1 MHAPGLPRFPALHQ
15 HSRQR
20 GMTLVE
26 LMIAAAIGLVVVLAA
41 TATFLG
47 SRQLFA
53 ANAQAQAVEDSL
65 RFAASVVRVAVRQ
78 AGYSDYAPDHAGA
91 DGTVVIGS
99 SANLTAAPDD
109 LFALDIVGATNA
121 RVGLTGESH
130 GSHNSRGVNGS
141 DSLRVRFF
149 GRSRA
154 GGGDAEPDGTMTDCM
169 GIAQAGPADGE
180 PSLADRAWSFFFV
193 AEAADREP
201 ELYCKYR
208 SDGQGTFKSEPLAR
222 GIEVF
227 KVAYAYDGN
236 GDGVPERWIDA
247 AQLESQAGSTA
258 AINGEWRKVVGL
270 RIGMV
275 ARSGPGIGE
284 ARTQGE
290 LLYPLGTDFPGVSFM
305 PPADGRLRRTAT
317 FTVMLRNVLKETG
330 P

>member
-1 MHAPGLPRFPALHQ
+1 MRL
-15 HSRQR
+15 RQC

-26 LMIAAAIGLVVVLAA
+26 LMVAAAIGLMVVLAA

-53 ANAQAQAVEDSL
+53 ANAEAQSVEDSL
-65 RFAASVVRVAVRQ
+65 RFAAAVVRGMVRQ
-78 AGYSDYAPDHAGA
+78 AGYTDYAPDRVGS

-99 SANLTAAPDD
+99 SANLMASADD
-109 LFALDIVGATNA
+109 PSDLDIVGASNA
-121 RVGLTGESH
+121 RVSFTGESH

-154 GGGDAEPDGTMTDCM
+154 GGGDTEPDGTMVDCM
-169 GIAQAGPADGE
+169 GIAQPGPADGE

-193 AEAADREP
+193 AEAADKEP

-208 SDGQGTFKSEPLAR
+208 SDKEGAFRSEPLAR

-227 KVAYAYDGN
+227 KVVYAYDGN
-236 GDGVPERWIDA
+236 GDSVPERWLDA
-247 AQLESQAGSTA
+247 AQLEALAGSTA
-258 AINGEWRKVVGL
+258 GINSEWRKVVGL

-275 ARSGPGIGE
+275 ARSGPGIGG
-284 ARTQGE
+284 AQTQVE
-290 LLYPLGTDFPGVSFM
+290 RLYPLGADFPSVSFM
-305 PPADGRLRRTAT
+305 PPADGRLRRTST
-317 FTVMLRNVLKETG
+317 FTVMLRNVMKE
-330 P
+330 PAP